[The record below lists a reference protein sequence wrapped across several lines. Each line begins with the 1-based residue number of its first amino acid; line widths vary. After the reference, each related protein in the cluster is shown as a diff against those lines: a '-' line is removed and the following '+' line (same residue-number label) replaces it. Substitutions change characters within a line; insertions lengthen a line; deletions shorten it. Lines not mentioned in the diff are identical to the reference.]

1 MNKFEKLRLTE
12 LCNTIWKLLT
22 NDEREN
28 YFYDCGTIGFVEAVA
43 DMLYLDLEELSDAD
57 LDDISAA
64 LDSVVAN

>member
-1 MNKFEKLRLTE
+1 MNEFDKFRLTE

-43 DMLYLDLEELSDAD
+43 DMLYLDLEELSDTE

-64 LDSVVAN
+64 LDGVVAN

>member
-1 MNKFEKLRLTE
+1 MNEFDKLRLTE

-22 NDEREN
+22 DDEREN

-43 DMLYLDLEELSDAD
+43 DMLYLDLEELSDTE